1 MINISPLFFYDFTKL
16 HSLVQSSQV
25 AIADKVSKHTLTI
38 ELNDINAAVTKELKK
53 IRKQGDFRGF
63 RKGQVPLSYL
73 KKRFGSEILKEVLPD
88 QVKETFTKYVEDNN
102 IAHHI
107 YQEYRKNSAK
117 IDGASLKDWND
128 LELEYLFAEIN
139 KIDFEKF
146 ESTDQVL
153 YRSVAGEEDIDLL
166 INDLRNRQASL
177 QPTDVLEEDGRLVT
191 IALPID
197 DDGKL
202 IEGSSAISKE
212 FFLNKAMVGED
223 NWGDLIGITEGQAIE
238 VNDIGKLR
246 QGNLDF
252 FFNVTKPEEG
262 SAFADE
268 LEDELSVKILN
279 DGDFDKFVEEEE
291 AEDTELIEAVEEE
304 EVAEEEEED
313 EVEETPEIEQ
323 TPFMPYTRK
332 YRLQV
337 KAIEKKVPAELN
349 EEFYG
354 KYFPAVTTEEE
365 FRVEIAEFKE
375 GESEQRG
382 KIFYTDRTMKTLQE
396 DNNIELSN
404 EFLKEAFKELVTD
417 EGKKDAFEKAE
428 VETWE
433 DFWGTEVANENLK
446 GLEDEYI
453 GQHMTPEVAKQY
465 DVNVEQEEL
474 MKTMDDRIREEYYQ
488 NFMYLP
494 EQLRNYKAF
503 SQYMYGNM
511 KFVNETVDA
520 IMKTKITNI
529 LLEKLS
535 PKVEMIP
542 EKEYNVMVKEFYNVK
557 EEEQVA

>member
-1 MINISPLFFYDFTKL
+1 
-16 HSLVQSSQV
+16 
-25 AIADKVSKHTLTI
+25 
-38 ELNDINAAVTKELKK
+38 
-53 IRKQGDFRGF
+53 
-63 RKGQVPLSYL
+63 
-73 KKRFGSEILKEVLPD
+73 
-88 QVKETFTKYVEDNN
+88 
-102 IAHHI
+102 
-107 YQEYRKNSAK
+107 
-117 IDGASLKDWND
+117 
-128 LELEYLFAEIN
+128 
-139 KIDFEKF
+139 
-146 ESTDQVL
+146 
-153 YRSVAGEEDIDLL
+153 
-166 INDLRNRQASL
+166 
-177 QPTDVLEEDGRLVT
+177 
-191 IALPID
+191 
-197 DDGKL
+197 
-202 IEGSSAISKE
+202 
-212 FFLNKAMVGED
+212 
-223 NWGDLIGITEGQAIE
+223 
-238 VNDIGKLR
+238 
-246 QGNLDF
+246 
-252 FFNVTKPEEG
+252 
-262 SAFADE
+262 
-268 LEDELSVKILN
+268 
-279 DGDFDKFVEEEE
+279 
-291 AEDTELIEAVEEE
+291 
-304 EVAEEEEED
+304 
-313 EVEETPEIEQ
+313 
-323 TPFMPYTRK
+323 MPYTRK